1 MDESLASKRL
11 KLRMDE
17 GLDIL
22 RHGLTP
28 YVERK
33 MHARYGKEWRK
44 YTSSS
49 LDVQAL
55 LDTLQKNPGVFRYSD
70 NVWRDISRVR
80 NARNAVAHF
89 TGQIGKRHALN
100 YLGAMRKLLDT
111 VGASEQA
118 ASLTRLYDEQRMADD
133 ARGEELPRHA
143 PVPCAPAPNRTTGSA
158 KFDQAQLRRLLVETA
173 REGKTVTYGEIAALF
188 NFRWSQG
195 VGSALYA
202 VLNRLAEENQDR
214 QEPYLMALVVSK
226 KNRLPGPGFF
236 ALVGH
241 GPNSDVE
248 TYHKQFLEEVWA
260 FDWPD

>member
-1 MDESLASKRL
+1 MDESLASKRR
-11 KLRMDE
+11 KLWVDE

-33 MHARYGKEWRK
+33 MRARYGKESRK
-44 YTSSS
+44 YIGSS

-55 LDTLQKNPGVFRYSD
+55 LDILQDNPGVFRYSD
-70 NVWRDISRVR
+70 EVRRYISRVR
-80 NARNAVAHF
+80 DARNAVAHF
-89 TGQIGKRHALN
+89 TGQIGERHALN
-100 YLGAMRKLLDT
+100 YLDAMRKLLDT

-118 ASLTRLYDEQRMADD
+118 GSLTRLYDEQRMADD
-133 ARGEELPRHA
+133 ARDEELPRHA
-143 PVPCAPAPNRTTGSA
+143 TVPRAPAPNRTTGST
-158 KFDQAQLRRLLVETA
+158 KFDQAQLRHHLVKTA

-241 GPNSDVE
+241 GPNSDIE

>member
-1 MDESLASKRL
+1 MDESLASKRR
-11 KLRMDE
+11 KLRVDE

-33 MHARYGKEWRK
+33 MHAYYGRRK
-44 YTSSS
+44 YTSGS

-55 LDTLQKNPGVFRYSD
+55 LDILRDEPEVFRWPDKVRRY
-70 NVWRDISRVR
+70 ISRVR
-80 NARNAVAHF
+80 DARNAVAHYVP
-89 TGQIGKRHALN
+89 GRIGKRRALS
-100 YLGAMRKLLDT
+100 YLDVMRKLLDT

-118 ASLTRLYDEQRMADD
+118 GSLTRLYDEQRMADD
-133 ARGEELPRHA
+133 ARDEELPRPA
-143 PVPCAPAPNRTTGSA
+143 MVPRASAPNRTTGST
-158 KFDQAQLRRLLVETA
+158 KFDQAQLRHHLVKTA
-173 REGKTVTYGEIAALF
+173 REGKTVTYGEVAALF

-241 GPNSDVE
+241 GPNSDIE

>member
-1 MDESLASKRL
+1 MDESLASKRR
-11 KLRMDE
+11 KLRVDE

-22 RHGLTP
+22 RPVLTL

-33 MHARYGKEWRK
+33 MHAYYGKEWRK
-44 YTSSS
+44 YTSGS

-55 LDTLQKNPGVFRYSD
+55 LNTLQKNPGVFRYSD
-70 NVWRDISRVR
+70 KVRRYISRVR
-80 NARNAVAHF
+80 DARNAVAHF
-89 TGQIGKRHALN
+89 TGQIGKRRALS
-100 YLGAMRKLLDT
+100 YLDAMRKLLDT

-118 ASLTRLYDEQRMADD
+118 GALTRLYDEQRMADD

-143 PVPCAPAPNRTTGSA
+143 TVPRASAPNRTTGST
-158 KFDQAQLRRLLVETA
+158 KFDQAQLRHHLVKTA

-226 KNRLPGPGFF
+226 KKRLPGPGFF

-241 GPNSDVE
+241 GPNSDIE